1 MDDTR
6 VVNEN
11 TSLLPGQ
18 HKNRTPT
25 PLPWFQIS
33 IVLFL
38 QTCEPIISLSI
49 YPFINQLVG
58 ELDITGGD
66 KRKVGYYAGLIE
78 SLFFATE
85 AITILQWGRMSDR
98 VGRKP
103 ILLIGLFGSSVSM
116 ICFGLSRTFW
126 GLVLSRCLSGLLNG
140 NIGVMKTV
148 MGELTDST
156 NRAQA
161 FPFMSIV
168 WAIGVT
174 IAPLVGG
181 SLSRP
186 HEHFPSVFGGPFWKQ
201 YPYFLPCLV
210 SSSFAIVAFVVTLVF
225 FKETVPKVSTAHAT
239 EQSVQCSEDNLVSL
253 RQLLTFPVVLSV
265 SNYTALAF
273 LNITLLAIMPL
284 FFTMPIELGGLGF
297 TPSLIGYILGSCGVL
312 IGLFQVFCF
321 SRIVRYLGERSVFNI
336 GMRAYLIVFTVL
348 PVMGAY
354 AQRFGV
360 TFVVWILIGLVLVMM
375 AFMDMAYACVFI
387 YITAS
392 VPSKRSLGAVNGLSQ
407 TTVSIARAIGP
418 ALTTSLYSLS
428 VEHKILGGY
437 AVYTILFALSILGL
451 LLGIQLPYKMWEE
464 HDKDIP

>member
-1 MDDTR
+1 
-6 VVNEN
+6 
-11 TSLLPGQ
+11 
-18 HKNRTPT
+18 
-25 PLPWFQIS
+25 
-33 IVLFL
+33 
-38 QTCEPIISLSI
+38 
-49 YPFINQLVG
+49 
-58 ELDITGGD
+58 
-66 KRKVGYYAGLIE
+66 
-78 SLFFATE
+78 
-85 AITILQWGRMSDR
+85 
-98 VGRKP
+98 
-103 ILLIGLFGSSVSM
+103 
-116 ICFGLSRTFW
+116 
-126 GLVLSRCLSGLLNG
+126 
-140 NIGVMKTV
+140 MKTV

-174 IAPLVGG
+174 IAY
-181 SLSRP
+181 
-186 HEHFPSVFGGPFWKQ
+186 EHLFQ
-201 YPYFLPCLV
+201 V
-210 SSSFAIVAFVVTLVF
+210 SSSAEATDTVLWLADHCRDLMNISRVSLEGLFGSSIRISSPASSLLALPSSPSSLPLCSLKRCVMDDVYPASHPSYWRKSHSL
-225 FKETVPKVSTAHAT
+225 KTVPKVSTAHAT

-375 AFMDMAYACVFI
+375 AFMDMAY
-387 YITAS
+387 
-392 VPSKRSLGAVNGLSQ
+392 GLSP
-407 TTVSIARAIGP
+407 SFF
-418 ALTTSLYSLS
+418 SL
-428 VEHKILGGY
+428 
-437 AVYTILFALSILGL
+437 
-451 LLGIQLPYKMWEE
+451 
-464 HDKDIP
+464 